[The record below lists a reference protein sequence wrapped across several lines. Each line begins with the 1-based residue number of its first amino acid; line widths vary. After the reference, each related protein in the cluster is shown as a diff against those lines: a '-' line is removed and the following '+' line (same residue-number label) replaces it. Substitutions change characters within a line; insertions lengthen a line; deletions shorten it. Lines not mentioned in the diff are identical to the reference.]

1 MSIFSYTSMFSTYTF
16 LKQEN
21 QIKKNRNKWSQKKKK
36 KKNYNGGW
44 GPGEKAPQ
52 LGVFFLKRT

>member
-1 MSIFSYTSMFSTYTF
+1 MFSTYTF

-36 KKNYNGGW
+36 KKTTMGDGGL
-44 GPGEKAPQ
+44 ERR
-52 LGVFFLKRT
+52 LLS